1 MLGRRSRDADE
12 AATKPLEVVIAGGGV
27 GALECALALH
37 KLARGR
43 VKLTLVAP
51 RAEFTY
57 QPMAVLEPFVRRA
70 PRQLPLA
77 RFASELDM
85 DFVQD
90 SVVAVDGERG
100 VLRTA
105 AEHVLPYDALVIAV
119 GASTGEALANAVT
132 VDIPRT
138 HSSLRGLIEELEGG
152 SVRSVAFVAPS
163 PTWPL
168 PVYELALLLREHA
181 REGEID
187 VELTI
192 ITAETGPLAVFG
204 DAVSAAV
211 TEILQRAAIAIIA
224 GAEVTESA
232 GELILRPGGQSLRFD
247 RVLALPRLR
256 GPGIEGLPADADGFL
271 PVTELGELVGM
282 ARVFA
287 VGDATDFPV
296 KYGAIAA
303 EQADIVAAAI
313 AAAAGA
319 RVTLPEFDGIVHGF
333 LLLGRRQPRLH
344 FSARIEGGVARESRT
359 SDTPTHA
366 PEAKVAAQYLG
377 PYLDELWASGARW
390 LTGPWTG
397 GDSAGG
403 DPL

>member
-27 GALECALALH
+27 AALECTLALH
-37 KLARGR
+37 RLARGR
-43 VKLTLVAP
+43 VRLTLVAP
-51 RAEFTY
+51 RADFAY

-70 PRQLPLA
+70 PRELPLA
-77 RFASELDM
+77 RFASELDI

-90 SVVAVDGERG
+90 SVVSVDGDRG

-105 AEHVLPYDALVIAV
+105 AQQVLPYDALVIAV
-119 GASTGEALANAVT
+119 GARTGEPLANAVT

-138 HSSLRGLIEELEGG
+138 HSSLRGLIEEVDGG

-181 REGEID
+181 GEGEID
-187 VELTI
+187 VALTI

-204 DAVSAAV
+204 DAVSAAL
-211 TEILQRAAIAIIA
+211 TEILRRAGITIIV
-224 GAEVTESA
+224 GAEVAESA
-232 GELILRPGGQSLRFD
+232 GELILRPGGQGLRFD
-247 RVLALPRLR
+247 RVVALPRLR

-303 EQADIVAAAI
+303 QQADIVAAAI

-319 RVTLPEFDGIVHGF
+319 RVKLPEFDGAVHGF
-333 LLLGRRQPRLH
+333 LLLGREQSRLH
-344 FSARIEGGVARESRT
+344 FSARIEGGVAHDSRT

-377 PYLDELWASGARW
+377 PYLDGLWASGARW
-390 LTGPWTG
+390 LTGPWT
-397 GDSAGG
+397 DADPAGA
-403 DPL
+403 DPP